1 MSANRYDFMRESA
14 VVDEKT
20 GTYFPDPLTLD
31 YGSFNMTQRP
41 DRESLTDDKIN
52 YFWRTY
58 MNEYGTRDYE
68 DVVLTLN
75 NTPHKNFLLEFDSIY
90 YPDLSDIKKSFSKL
104 GRN

>member
-52 YFWRTY
+52 YFC
-58 MNEYGTRDYE
+58 
-68 DVVLTLN
+68 
-75 NTPHKNFLLEFDSIY
+75 NFLISSFFKNHFSI
-90 YPDLSDIKKSFSKL
+90 
-104 GRN
+104 